1 MVSYQCDATKFYVV
15 MLLAWAN
22 SVRPFALHMI
32 LFHTKENE
40 KMTVRFACE
49 KDIPQMNSLL
59 YQVERVHQQGR
70 PDLFKE
76 GAKKYTDNELKD
88 MLKDKTKPIFAAV
101 DENDVMKGYAFC
113 VFQEHKGDNV
123 LTDIKTLYI
132 DDLCVD
138 ENCRGQHIGSVLYEA
153 VKKFAK
159 EQGCYN
165 VTLNVWECNPS
176 ARKFYGKAGL
186 KPYKTGMEVI
196 L

>member
-1 MVSYQCDATKFYVV
+1 
-15 MLLAWAN
+15 
-22 SVRPFALHMI
+22 
-32 LFHTKENE
+32 
-40 KMTVRFACE
+40 MTVRFACE

-76 GAKKYTDNELKD
+76 GAKKYTDNELKA

-176 ARKFYGKAGL
+176 ARKFYEKAGL
-186 KPYKTGMEVI
+186 KP
-196 L
+196 

>member
-1 MVSYQCDATKFYVV
+1 
-15 MLLAWAN
+15 
-22 SVRPFALHMI
+22 
-32 LFHTKENE
+32 
-40 KMTVRFACE
+40 MTVRFACE
-49 KDIPQMNSLL
+49 KDIPQMDSLL

-76 GAKKYTDNELKD
+76 GAKKYTDNELKA

-176 ARKFYGKAGL
+176 ARKFYEKAGL
-186 KPYKTGMEVI
+186 KPYTSCLWQEVFRWS
-196 L
+196 

>member
-1 MVSYQCDATKFYVV
+1 
-15 MLLAWAN
+15 
-22 SVRPFALHMI
+22 
-32 LFHTKENE
+32 
-40 KMTVRFACE
+40 MTVRFACE

-176 ARKFYGKAGL
+176 ARKFYEKAGL
-186 KPYKTGMEVI
+186 KSYKTGMEVI

>member
-1 MVSYQCDATKFYVV
+1 
-15 MLLAWAN
+15 
-22 SVRPFALHMI
+22 
-32 LFHTKENE
+32 
-40 KMTVRFACE
+40 MTVRFACE

-176 ARKFYGKAGL
+176 ARKFYEKAGL
-186 KPYKTGMEVI
+186 KPYKPGMEVI

>member
-1 MVSYQCDATKFYVV
+1 
-15 MLLAWAN
+15 
-22 SVRPFALHMI
+22 
-32 LFHTKENE
+32 
-40 KMTVRFACE
+40 MTVRFACE

-70 PDLFKE
+70 HDLFKE
-76 GAKKYTDNELKD
+76 GAKKYTDNELKA

-176 ARKFYGKAGL
+176 ARKFYEKAGL
-186 KPYKTGMEVI
+186 KPYKIGMEVI

>member
-1 MVSYQCDATKFYVV
+1 
-15 MLLAWAN
+15 
-22 SVRPFALHMI
+22 
-32 LFHTKENE
+32 
-40 KMTVRFACE
+40 MTVRFACE

-76 GAKKYTDNELKD
+76 GAKKYTDNELKA

-165 VTLNVWECNPS
+165 VTLNVWGCNPS
-176 ARKFYGKAGL
+176 ARKFYEKAGL
-186 KPYKTGMEVI
+186 KLYKTGMEVI

>member
-1 MVSYQCDATKFYVV
+1 
-15 MLLAWAN
+15 
-22 SVRPFALHMI
+22 
-32 LFHTKENE
+32 
-40 KMTVRFACE
+40 MTVRFACE

-113 VFQEHKGDNV
+113 VFQEHNGDNV

-176 ARKFYGKAGL
+176 ARKFYEKAGL
-186 KPYKTGMEVI
+186 KPYKKGMEVI

>member
-1 MVSYQCDATKFYVV
+1 
-15 MLLAWAN
+15 
-22 SVRPFALHMI
+22 
-32 LFHTKENE
+32 
-40 KMTVRFACE
+40 MTVRFACE

-123 LTDIKTLYI
+123 LADIKTLYI

-176 ARKFYGKAGL
+176 ARKILRKSRVEAIQDRYGSYFMIKDKRVKNGQI
-186 KPYKTGMEVI
+186 EN
-196 L
+196 

>member
-1 MVSYQCDATKFYVV
+1 
-15 MLLAWAN
+15 
-22 SVRPFALHMI
+22 
-32 LFHTKENE
+32 
-40 KMTVRFACE
+40 MTVRFACE

-113 VFQEHKGDNV
+113 VFQEHKDDNV

-176 ARKFYGKAGL
+176 ARKFYEKAGL
-186 KPYKTGMEVI
+186 KTYKTGMEVI

>member
-1 MVSYQCDATKFYVV
+1 
-15 MLLAWAN
+15 
-22 SVRPFALHMI
+22 
-32 LFHTKENE
+32 
-40 KMTVRFACE
+40 MTVRFACE

-76 GAKKYTDNELKD
+76 VAKKYTDNELKD

-113 VFQEHKGDNV
+113 IFQEHKGDNV

-176 ARKFYGKAGL
+176 ARKFYEKAGL
-186 KPYKTGMEVI
+186 KPYKTGMEFI

>member
-1 MVSYQCDATKFYVV
+1 
-15 MLLAWAN
+15 
-22 SVRPFALHMI
+22 
-32 LFHTKENE
+32 
-40 KMTVRFACE
+40 MTVRFACE

-165 VTLNVWECNPS
+165 VTLNVWENSFLIKPYLNYQILTL
-176 ARKFYGKAGL
+176 KIYFYGFL
-186 KPYKTGMEVI
+186 KKISEPENFTKKQG
-196 L
+196 

>member
-1 MVSYQCDATKFYVV
+1 
-15 MLLAWAN
+15 
-22 SVRPFALHMI
+22 
-32 LFHTKENE
+32 
-40 KMTVRFACE
+40 MTVRFACE

-76 GAKKYTDNELKD
+76 GAKKYTDNELKA

-165 VTLNVWECNPS
+165 VTLNVWECNHL
-176 ARKFYGKAGL
+176 ARKFYEKEG
-186 KPYKTGMEVI
+186 
-196 L
+196 

>member
-1 MVSYQCDATKFYVV
+1 
-15 MLLAWAN
+15 
-22 SVRPFALHMI
+22 
-32 LFHTKENE
+32 
-40 KMTVRFACE
+40 MTVRFACE

-76 GAKKYTDNELKD
+76 GAKKYTDNELKA
-88 MLKDKTKPIFAAV
+88 MLKDKAKPIFAAV

-176 ARKFYGKAGL
+176 ARKFYEKAGP

>member
-1 MVSYQCDATKFYVV
+1 
-15 MLLAWAN
+15 
-22 SVRPFALHMI
+22 
-32 LFHTKENE
+32 
-40 KMTVRFACE
+40 MTVRFACE

-138 ENCRGQHIGSVLYEA
+138 EKCRGQHIGSVLYEA

-176 ARKFYGKAGL
+176 ARKFYEKAVL

>member
-1 MVSYQCDATKFYVV
+1 
-15 MLLAWAN
+15 
-22 SVRPFALHMI
+22 
-32 LFHTKENE
+32 
-40 KMTVRFACE
+40 MTVRFACE

-76 GAKKYTDNELKD
+76 GAKKYTDNELKA

-113 VFQEHKGDNV
+113 VFQEHKDDNV

-176 ARKFYGKAGL
+176 ARKFYEKAGL
-186 KPYKTGMEVI
+186 KPYKIGMEVI

>member
-1 MVSYQCDATKFYVV
+1 
-15 MLLAWAN
+15 
-22 SVRPFALHMI
+22 
-32 LFHTKENE
+32 
-40 KMTVRFACE
+40 MTVRFACE
-49 KDIPQMNSLL
+49 KDIPQMDSLL

-76 GAKKYTDNELKD
+76 GAKKYTDNELKA

-176 ARKFYGKAGL
+176 ARKFYEKTGL

>member
-1 MVSYQCDATKFYVV
+1 
-15 MLLAWAN
+15 
-22 SVRPFALHMI
+22 
-32 LFHTKENE
+32 
-40 KMTVRFACE
+40 MTVRFACE

-76 GAKKYTDNELKD
+76 GAKKYTDNELKA

-176 ARKFYGKAGL
+176 ARGL

>member
-1 MVSYQCDATKFYVV
+1 
-15 MLLAWAN
+15 
-22 SVRPFALHMI
+22 
-32 LFHTKENE
+32 
-40 KMTVRFACE
+40 MTVRFACE

-113 VFQEHKGDNV
+113 VFQEHNGDNV

-176 ARKFYGKAGL
+176 ARKFYEKSGL

>member
-1 MVSYQCDATKFYVV
+1 MD
-15 MLLAWAN
+15 
-22 SVRPFALHMI
+22 
-32 LFHTKENE
+32 
-40 KMTVRFACE
+40 
-49 KDIPQMNSLL
+49 SLL

-76 GAKKYTDNELKD
+76 GAKKYTDNELKA

-123 LTDIKTLYI
+123 LTD
-132 DDLCVD
+132 
-138 ENCRGQHIGSVLYEA
+138 

-176 ARKFYGKAGL
+176 ARKFYEKAGL

>member
-1 MVSYQCDATKFYVV
+1 
-15 MLLAWAN
+15 
-22 SVRPFALHMI
+22 
-32 LFHTKENE
+32 
-40 KMTVRFACE
+40 MTVRFACE

-76 GAKKYTDNELKD
+76 GAKKYTDNELKA

-176 ARKFYGKAGL
+176 ARKFYEKAGL
-186 KPYKTGMEVI
+186 KHTRQVWKLFYDKR
-196 L
+196 

>member
-1 MVSYQCDATKFYVV
+1 
-15 MLLAWAN
+15 
-22 SVRPFALHMI
+22 
-32 LFHTKENE
+32 
-40 KMTVRFACE
+40 MTVRFACE

-76 GAKKYTDNELKD
+76 GAKKYTDNELKA

-176 ARKFYGKAGL
+176 ARKFYEKAWL
-186 KPYKTGMEVI
+186 KPYKTGREVI

>member
-1 MVSYQCDATKFYVV
+1 
-15 MLLAWAN
+15 
-22 SVRPFALHMI
+22 
-32 LFHTKENE
+32 
-40 KMTVRFACE
+40 MTVRFACE
-49 KDIPQMNSLL
+49 KDIPQMDSLL

>member
-1 MVSYQCDATKFYVV
+1 
-15 MLLAWAN
+15 
-22 SVRPFALHMI
+22 
-32 LFHTKENE
+32 
-40 KMTVRFACE
+40 MTVRFACE

-59 YQVERVHQQGR
+59 YQVERVHQQCR
-70 PDLFKE
+70 ADLFKE

>member
-1 MVSYQCDATKFYVV
+1 
-15 MLLAWAN
+15 
-22 SVRPFALHMI
+22 
-32 LFHTKENE
+32 
-40 KMTVRFACE
+40 MTVRFACE

-76 GAKKYTDNELKD
+76 GAKKYTDNELKA

-138 ENCRGQHIGSVLYEA
+138 ENCRGQHIGSVLFEA

-176 ARKFYGKAGL
+176 ARKFYEKAGL
-186 KPYKTGMEVI
+186 KPYKTGMEVT